1 MKKVKSSPA
10 LGNLLV
16 LLAACLWGCTGLF
29 VEGISAAGLV
39 ALDIVVLRGA
49 LAAAV
54 MAPIML
60 AVDPTLF
67 RVRLRDAW
75 CLLGSGCSMLF
86 FNYCY
91 YSAIQ
96 TVGKTV
102 AVVLL
107 FTFPVFVVLFSRL
120 FFKEKITWNRA
131 VALLLI
137 LVGCALA
144 SGIVGTTVHL
154 SQRGLLWGLGSGFG
168 YCMYTLFSRW
178 ALNRRY
184 SPLTITF
191 YTFLLSSLGGA
202 CLMDFPH
209 VTQAFAAHGMALW
222 GPLLAYVLVGTVG
235 AYLMYTA
242 GMQYIDTSRAAM
254 MKAMEPASTALLQI
268 AVQGVW
274 PDPFVLAG
282 VGVIMVA
289 ITVLNWKK
297 RR

>member
-10 LGNLLV
+10 LGSGLV

-29 VEGISAAGLV
+29 VESISAAGLV
-39 ALDIVVLRGA
+39 ALDIVVLRGI

-54 MAPIML
+54 LAPIML

-67 RVRLRDAW
+67 RVRLRDVW
-75 CLLGSGCSMLF
+75 CVIGSGCSMLF

-107 FTFPVFVVLFSRL
+107 FTFPVFVVLLSRL

-137 LVGCALA
+137 VVGCALA

-154 SQRGLLWGLGSGFG
+154 SSRGLLWGLGSGFG

-202 CLMDFPH
+202 SLMDFPH
-209 VTQAFAAHGMALW
+209 VVQAFATHGMGLW

-242 GMQYIDTSRAAM
+242 GMQYIDTAKAAM

-274 PDPFVLAG
+274 PAPPVLVG

-289 ITVLNWKK
+289 IIVLNWKK

>member
-1 MKKVKSSPA
+1 MRKVKSSPA
-10 LGNLLV
+10 LGSLLV

-29 VEGISAAGLV
+29 VESISAAGLG
-39 ALDIVVLRGA
+39 ALDIVVLRG
-49 LAAAV
+49 LVAAV
-54 MAPIML
+54 VLAPIML
-60 AVDPTLF
+60 AVDPALF
-67 RVRLRDAW
+67 RVRLRDVW
-75 CLLGSGCSMLF
+75 CVIGSGFSMLF
-86 FNYCY
+86 LNYCY

-96 TVGKTV
+96 AVGKTV

-107 FTFPVFVVLFSRL
+107 FTFPVFVVLLSRL

-144 SGIVGTTVHL
+144 SGVAGATVQL
-154 SQRGLLWGLGSGFG
+154 SRQGLLLGLGSGFG
-168 YCMYTLFSRW
+168 YCMYTIFSRW

-191 YTFLLSSLGGA
+191 YTFLLSSVGGA
-202 CLMDFPH
+202 FMMDFPH
-209 VTQAFAAHGMALW
+209 VAQASATYGMALW

-242 GMQYIDTSRAAM
+242 GMQYIDTSKAAM
-254 MKAMEPASTALLQI
+254 MKAMEPASTAILQI

-274 PDPFVLAG
+274 PDTPVLVG
-282 VGVIMVA
+282 VGVIMLA
-289 ITVLNWKK
+289 IMVLNWKK
-297 RR
+297 RK

>member
-1 MKKVKSSPA
+1 MKKVKSSPV
-10 LGNLLV
+10 LGSVLV

-29 VEGISAAGLV
+29 VESISAAGLG
-39 ALDIVVLRGA
+39 ALDIVVLRGV

-54 MAPIML
+54 LAPIML
-60 AVDPTLF
+60 AVDPALF

-75 CLLGSGCSMLF
+75 CLLGSGFSMLF
-86 FNYCY
+86 LNYCY

-107 FTFPVFVVLFSRL
+107 FTFPVFVVLLSRL

-154 SQRGLLWGLGSGFG
+154 SQWGLLWGLGSGFG

-191 YTFLLSSLGGA
+191 YTFLLSSVGGGF
-202 CLMDFPH
+202 LVDFPH
-209 VTQAFAAHGMALW
+209 VTQSFAIHGLTLW

-242 GMQYIDTSRAAM
+242 GMQHIDTSRAAM